1 MDSRG
6 RAARTRRKLVRHA
19 APDLPSV
26 RGCSARSR
34 HVGVCLA
41 RPAAHNLPGGMDSR
55 AARHA
60 RRSSGRAPLRI
71 ASGEAISPAR
81 GVVDSQPHSPARSAE
96 NMARLCSSR
105 FERAARKQGWTRIAG
120 LDEAGRGALF
130 GPVVAAAV
138 ILNPKRRIVGLDDS
152 KQVAPERRALL
163 AERIRQHALAWAVA
177 EIDAQRIDA
186 WNIYQASRQAMTA
199 ALQQLT
205 ITPDY
210 LLIDAMQL
218 DVLIEQK
225 PLIKGDCRSV
235 SIAAASILAKTH
247 RDARMEEWDAV
258 YPQYGL
264 ARHKGYATADHLEAL
279 RQHGPS
285 PLHRH
290 SFAPV
295 RESNCW
301 AVGATQ
307 ISFLKDIES
316 PEGAAGL
323 AIVPLQNA

>member
-1 MDSRG
+1 MR
-6 RAARTRRKLVRHA
+6 
-19 APDLPSV
+19 
-26 RGCSARSR
+26 
-34 HVGVCLA
+34 
-41 RPAAHNLPGGMDSR
+41 
-55 AARHA
+55 
-60 RRSSGRAPLRI
+60 
-71 ASGEAISPAR
+71 
-81 GVVDSQPHSPARSAE
+81 
-96 NMARLCSSR
+96 RLCSSR
-105 FERAARKQGWTRIAG
+105 FERAARHLGWMRIAG

-152 KQVAPERRALL
+152 KKLPAERRTEL
-163 AERIRQHALAWAVA
+163 AARIHEHALAWAVA

-199 ALQQLT
+199 ALQQLS
-205 ITPDY
+205 IQPDY

-218 DVLIEQK
+218 DVPIEQK
-225 PLIKGDCRSV
+225 SLIHGDARSV

-247 RDARMEEWDAV
+247 RDARMQEWDAV

-264 ARHKGYATADHLEAL
+264 GRHKGYATADHLEAL

-307 ISFLKDIES
+307 ISFLQDIES
-316 PEGAAGL
+316 PEGAAEPG
-323 AIVPLQNA
+323 IVPLQNA

>member
-1 MDSRG
+1 M
-6 RAARTRRKLVRHA
+6 
-19 APDLPSV
+19 
-26 RGCSARSR
+26 
-34 HVGVCLA
+34 
-41 RPAAHNLPGGMDSR
+41 
-55 AARHA
+55 
-60 RRSSGRAPLRI
+60 
-71 ASGEAISPAR
+71 
-81 GVVDSQPHSPARSAE
+81 
-96 NMARLCSSR
+96 
-105 FERAARKQGWTRIAG
+105 RIAG

-152 KQVAPERRALL
+152 KKLPVDRRTEL
-163 AERIRQHALAWAVA
+163 AVRIREHALAWAVA

-199 ALQQLT
+199 ALQQLS
-205 ITPDY
+205 IQPDY

-225 PLIKGDCRSV
+225 SLIKGDARSV

-247 RDARMEEWDAV
+247 RDACMEKWDAV
-258 YPQYGL
+258 YPEYGL
-264 ARHKGYATADHLEAL
+264 ARHKGYGTPDHLEAL
-279 RQHGPS
+279 RLHGPS

-301 AVGATQ
+301 ASGATQ
-307 ISFLKDIES
+307 T
-316 PEGAAGL
+316 
-323 AIVPLQNA
+323 PLPLS